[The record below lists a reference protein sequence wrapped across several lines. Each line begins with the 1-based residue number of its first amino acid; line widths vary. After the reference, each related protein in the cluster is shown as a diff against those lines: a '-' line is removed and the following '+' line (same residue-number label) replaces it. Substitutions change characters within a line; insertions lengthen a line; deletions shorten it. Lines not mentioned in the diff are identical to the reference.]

1 MEKIELKEFVR
12 KVVSDLEDG
21 LRYEK
26 VCLSSSIKFEVSILE
41 TKKSDGK
48 LEISVASGEAGIIGK
63 ESITKINFEVS
74 PYYPD
79 TGQEGMSIYQLKRKD
94 LPPLLMAFGNR

>member
-1 MEKIELKEFVR
+1 MERIELKEFVR
-12 KVVSDLEDG
+12 KVVADLEDG

-26 VCLSSSIKFEVSILE
+26 VRLSSSIKFEVSITE

-48 LEISVASGEAGIIGK
+48 LEISVASGEAGIGK
-63 ESITKINFEVS
+63 ENITKINFEVS